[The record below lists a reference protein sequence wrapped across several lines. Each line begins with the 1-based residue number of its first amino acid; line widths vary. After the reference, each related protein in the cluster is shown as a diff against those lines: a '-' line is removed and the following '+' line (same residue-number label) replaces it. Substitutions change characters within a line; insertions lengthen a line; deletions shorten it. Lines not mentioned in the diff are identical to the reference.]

1 MGVLLY
7 VLPFLLFL
15 IAAFGVGFILNMLVK
30 RRPWAS
36 TVVMV
41 AIALYFAVTM
51 EGVASKLVFAL
62 PWAIGGVIATMTIR
76 TLQARGFK
84 MFG

>member
-1 MGVLLY
+1 MTAALY

-15 IAAFGVGFILNMLVK
+15 IASFGVGFIMNMLVK
-30 RRPWAS
+30 KKPWTS
-36 TVVMV
+36 TVL
-41 AIALYFAVTM
+41 AIGLALYFAVSM
-51 EGVASKLVFAL
+51 EETAYKLLLCTPILLGGVA
-62 PWAIGGVIATMTIR
+62 ATYTIR